1 MGAAKAATKLAKW
14 VDRRSPKT
22 VRLAPD
28 RPGMEIARDARWRV
42 IVNVEVESDDA
53 GSSET
58 SSLRGVG
65 TQLGLRTPKWSRS
78 LIAMMLAEARKS
90 DF

>member
-28 RPGMEIARDARWRV
+28 KPDVEFARDTRWRV
-42 IVNVEVESDDA
+42 IVNVEVEPDDA
-53 GSSET
+53 
-58 SSLRGVG
+58 
-65 TQLGLRTPKWSRS
+65 
-78 LIAMMLAEARKS
+78 
-90 DF
+90 